1 MLNIFSRVSVIIEAK
16 YQAKLFSIELCPC
29 SGAAEG
35 LDGLLGI
42 GHAELGIVERG
53 GGAKEVEHAQL
64 VRVRAVGSG
73 AGRDLEGGSIGGSVG
88 GSIGGSICSS
98 IGGSISESIGGPI
111 GESIGGSIGH
121 GSAIVVEAIDGVAVG
136 DLKHDEQ

>member
-1 MLNIFSRVSVIIEAK
+1 M
-16 YQAKLFSIELCPC
+16 
-29 SGAAEG
+29 
-35 LDGLLGI
+35 
-42 GHAELGIVERG
+42 
-53 GGAKEVEHAQL
+53 EHAQL

-98 IGGSISESIGGPI
+98 IGGSIGESIGGPI

-136 DLKHDEQ
+136 DLKHDETVNNF

>member
-1 MLNIFSRVSVIIEAK
+1 MSPVIIQAK
-16 YQAKLFSIELCPC
+16 YQAKLFSIELSPC

-42 GHAELGIVERG
+42 GHAELGVIERG

-73 AGRDLEGGSIGGSVG
+73 AGRDLEGGSICGSVG
-88 GSIGGSICSS
+88 GSIGDTICSS
-98 IGGSISESIGGPI
+98 IGV
-111 GESIGGSIGH
+111 SIGGSIGGSIGF

-136 DLKHDEQ
+136 DLKHDVTVSNFRCSGAQTMN